1 MALSDKQRILRILN
15 FNYNRGLNK
24 ESVNKVLYKI
34 LKIQYENRN

>member
-1 MALSDKQRILRILN
+1 MPLSDKQRILRILN

-34 LKIQYENRN
+34 LKIQYGKEN

>member
-1 MALSDKQRILRILN
+1 MALSNKQRILRILN